1 MTIEKVRERLNNGEM
16 LSEIF
21 NFTDGQD
28 CLIYKGEWN
37 PGDDIIYIPDID
49 LNKIP
54 IDRTL
59 EKWTEDYG
67 DEIEL
72 AISNMYT
79 GRDFVMIADGDR
91 DVAEK
96 LFYYCDWQNPSSA
109 IDEVLE
115 DIEEQKEIK
124 YVYEI
129 INKIKEHNCYFNTEL
144 YNELFNLYAFF
155 NHYIVKICI
164 EKLAKELI
172 DKSKYDE
179 ATRLLKEFQT
189 IRDNNKLYK
198 EV

>member
-37 PGDDIIYIPDID
+37 PGDDVIYIPDID
-49 LNKIP
+49 LNEIP
-54 IDRTL
+54 IDRSL
-59 EKWTEDYG
+59 ERWTEYYAN
-67 DEIEL
+67 EIEL

-79 GRDFVMIADGDR
+79 GRDFVMIADGDK

-115 DIEEQKEIK
+115 DVKIQKEIK
-124 YVYEI
+124 YVDEV
-129 INKIKEHNCYFNTEL
+129 INEIKEHNCYFNTEL
-144 YNELFNLYAFF
+144 YNELCNLYAFCDR
-155 NHYIVKICI
+155 YIVKIHI

-172 DKSKYDE
+172 DESKYDE

-189 IRDNNKLYK
+189 VRDNNKLYK

>member
-21 NFTDGQD
+21 NFTDGHD

-49 LNKIP
+49 LNEIP
-54 IDRTL
+54 IDRPL

-67 DEIEL
+67 NEIEL

-79 GRDFVMIADGDR
+79 GRDFVSIADGDK
-91 DVAEK
+91 DIAEK

-115 DIEEQKEIK
+115 DVEEQKEIK
-124 YVYEI
+124 QIEEFLDKFKKNSCHISV
-129 INKIKEHNCYFNTEL
+129 EL
-144 YNELFNLYAFF
+144 HFDLFNLYGYC
-155 NHYIVKICI
+155 NHSVLKNRI
-164 EKLAKELI
+164 EKMAKELI
-172 DKSKYDE
+172 DQSKYDE
-179 ATRLLKEFQT
+179 AIRLLKEYQ
-189 IRDNNKLYK
+189 IVHDKYDI
-198 EV
+198 

>member
-49 LNKIP
+49 LNEIP

-115 DIEEQKEIK
+115 DIEKQKEIK
-124 YVYEI
+124 YVDEI

-144 YNELFNLYAFF
+144 YNELFNLYAFCD
-155 NHYIVKICI
+155 HYIVKICI